1 MVGVKMRIDA
11 SGVIIAFVS
20 LFNLVGCAPSS
31 FQATSDFGSSDKK
44 ENETANYQHSKADCL
59 FVGPSVLKD
68 RMVSLLEIPAGDVPV
83 LNDQGV
89 ATSDQRLASS
99 SAVLGLGDLRA
110 GRLDDYTCGAPKF
123 KASMEIMI
131 DACAL
136 AFQNPAVKS
145 KLFPSGLSNFD
156 ELYRA
161 FVGRLPTQYESQIL
175 KDLAAALPS
184 SKSESAVCGAV
195 ASSFESLIRI

>member
-1 MVGVKMRIDA
+1 MRVGAAVLA
-11 SGVIIAFVS
+11 IAVLS
-20 LFNLVGCAPSS
+20 TCTLVGCSPAS
-31 FQATSDFGSSDKK
+31 FQGKSDLASSDKK
-44 ENETANYQHSKADCL
+44 DNEAVEYQYSKADCV

-68 RMVSLLEIPAGDVPV
+68 RMIALLEIPAGDVPV

-89 ATSDQRLASS
+89 ATSAQRLASA
-99 SAVLGLGDLRA
+99 SAVLGVGDLKA

-156 ELYRA
+156 DLYRA
-161 FVGRLPTQYESQIL
+161 FIGRLPSQYESQVL
-175 KDLAAALPS
+175 KDLIAALPS
-184 SKSESAVCGAV
+184 SKSEAAACGAV